1 MMKKMRFI
9 PLLLA
14 VPAFAVQ
21 AESPLP
27 KPMVLSDSTVDLAS
41 KTREDVQV
49 VKASVVVEA
58 VDLAKR
64 MIRVKNADGEIYSL
78 KVPAEV
84 KRLNDIKKGDSIHID
99 YYMSIAYQLR
109 KPTPEELKNPGSLE
123 GVAVRADETE
133 APGLAGMGVLNVITT
148 IEAIN
153 TKTQTVVLMGP
164 QGGTIEVKAYEPKV
178 LEGLKIGDTVAVTL
192 SEGLVIDIEAGK

>member
-1 MMKKMRFI
+1 M
-9 PLLLA
+9 
-14 VPAFAVQ
+14 
-21 AESPLP
+21 P

-49 VKASVVVEA
+49 VRASVVVED
-58 VDLAKR
+58 VDLTKR
-64 MIRVKNADGEIYSL
+64 VLKVKNADGEIFSL

-84 KRLNDIKKGDSIHID
+84 KRLDEIKKGDSIHIN

-123 GVAVRADETE
+123 GVAVKADATE
-133 APGLAGMGVLNVITT
+133 APGFAGMGVLNVITT
-148 IEAIN
+148 IEAIDN
-153 TKTQTVVLMGP
+153 KSQTVVLMGP
-164 QGGTIEVKAYEPKV
+164 QGGTIKVKAHEPKV
-178 LEGLKIGDTVAVTL
+178 LAGLKIGDTVVVTL

>member
-1 MMKKMRFI
+1 MKKKMRFI

-14 VPAFAVQ
+14 VPAFALQ

-27 KPMVLSDSTVDLAS
+27 EPMVLSDSTVDLAT

-49 VKASVVVEA
+49 VRASVLVED
-58 VDLAKR
+58 VDLTKR
-64 MIRVKNADGEIYSL
+64 VLKVKNADGEIFSL

-84 KRLNDIKKGDSIHID
+84 KRLNEIKNGDSIHIN
-99 YYMSIAYQLR
+99 YNMSIAYQLR

-123 GVAVRADETE
+123 GVAVKADATE
-133 APGLAGMGVLNVITT
+133 APGFAGTGVLNVITT
-148 IEAIN
+148 IEAID
-153 TKTQTVVLMGP
+153 KQAQTVILMGP
-164 QGGTIEVKAYEPKV
+164 QGGVHMVKVHERKV